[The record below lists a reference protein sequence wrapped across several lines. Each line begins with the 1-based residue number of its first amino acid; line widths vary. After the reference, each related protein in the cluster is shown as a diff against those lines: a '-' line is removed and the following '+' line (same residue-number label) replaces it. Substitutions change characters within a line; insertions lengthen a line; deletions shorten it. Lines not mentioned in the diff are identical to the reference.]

1 MALVVQDS
9 TGTVAGANGY
19 ITREYFLEYHATYG
33 NAVPAEALA
42 NPALIDPAIV
52 KATRHTD
59 LTYERLFPGTRLA
72 WPEQTTAFPRA
83 DIFMD
88 DLVTP
93 ITGLPRELLQ
103 AVCELALKVLQGVP
117 LTVDL
122 TATAT
127 GDQLV
132 KRVKE
137 KVGPLEEETEYEN
150 GGARQGSSFPVVD
163 ALLLPLFG
171 TRPTGNTVYR

>member
-1 MALVVQDS
+1 MALIVQDS
-9 TGTVAGANGY
+9 TGTVAGANAY
-19 ITREYFLEYHATYG
+19 VTREYFLDYHTTYG
-33 NAVPAEALA
+33 NPLPAEVVV
-42 NPALIDPAIV
+42 NQALIDPAIV

-72 WPEQTTAFPRA
+72 WPAQTTAFPRA

-122 TATAT
+122 PATAE
-127 GDQLV
+127 GDRVV

-137 KVGPLEEETEYEN
+137 KVGPLEEETEYESS
-150 GGARQGSSFPVVD
+150 GARQGSSFPVVD

-171 TRPTGNTVYR
+171 TRPVGNTVYR